1 MGRKITT
8 LILPC
13 VLAATILA
21 SCAGT
26 NTDPICDCFVC
37 GEQEKQSLMVW
48 VNDEPICPNCFAA
61 DGGENYRFCLNCG
74 KAYSVDSLD
83 CGIGYCYDCTGE
95 LFTGCCICE
104 DWPLLKCLAY
114 KAHGVYTCARCVA
127 AYYGDTTALDAY
139 IEENSVYYTTEAQDV
154 HEAQKVPLP
163 DWLFWQTVQLPIE
176 DRDPPALVDTARST
190 CFSGVGYVED
200 GMLLYVQ
207 FRESGRMYAYE
218 GVSAETYQELLD
230 APSMGGYYNEYIKG
244 LYVCHRLG

>member
-1 MGRKITT
+1 MGRKIIAA
-8 LILPC
+8 ILSC
-13 VLAATILA
+13 VLTGAILA

-26 NTDPICDCFVC
+26 NTDPIYDCFVC

-74 KAYSVDSLD
+74 KAYRVDSLD